1 MRTVAFEN
9 VEVTLADL
17 LRQVAQGEEIT
28 ITQNGQPKAKL
39 TAVPESYIKNGILVH
54 HTGHTITSE
63 DVAAALAE
71 E

>member
-17 LRQVAQGEEIT
+17 LRQVAEGEEIT

-39 TAVPESYIKNGILVH
+39 TAVPVAYVKNGILVH
-54 HTGHTITSE
+54 HTGHAITSE